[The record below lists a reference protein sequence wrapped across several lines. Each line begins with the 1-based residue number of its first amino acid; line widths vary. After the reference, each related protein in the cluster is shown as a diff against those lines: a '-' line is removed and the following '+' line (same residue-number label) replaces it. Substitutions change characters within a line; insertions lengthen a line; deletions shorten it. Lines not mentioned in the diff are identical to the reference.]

1 MMRTLSREQI
11 EKLRKTYP
19 KGCLVEL
26 ILMDDVQAP
35 PSGTKGRVLGV
46 DDMGSIMV
54 SWETG
59 SRLSVVYG
67 VDKCRK
73 IGGL

>member
-1 MMRTLSREQI
+1 
-11 EKLRKTYP
+11 
-19 KGCLVEL
+19 
-26 ILMDDVQAP
+26 
-35 PSGTKGRVLGV
+35 
-46 DDMGSIMV
+46 MGLIMV

-59 SRLSVVYG
+59 SRLNVVYG

>member
-1 MMRTLSREQI
+1 
-11 EKLRKTYP
+11 
-19 KGCLVEL
+19 
-26 ILMDDVQAP
+26 
-35 PSGTKGRVLGV
+35 
-46 DDMGSIMV
+46 MV

-59 SRLSVVYG
+59 SRLNVVYG